1 MQSVLFIVFVF
12 VDQLS
17 TGTKESFIEST
28 NILTLNAACR
38 Q

>member
-1 MQSVLFIVFVF
+1 MQSVLFIVFMF

-17 TGTKESFIEST
+17 TGTKESLIEST
-28 NILTLNAACR
+28 NILPLNAACR